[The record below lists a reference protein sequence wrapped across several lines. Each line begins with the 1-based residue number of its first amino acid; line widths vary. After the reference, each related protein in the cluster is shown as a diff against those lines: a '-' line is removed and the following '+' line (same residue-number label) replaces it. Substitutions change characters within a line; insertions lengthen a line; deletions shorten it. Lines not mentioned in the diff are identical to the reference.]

1 MKRFCLSVFFPLLL
15 GLSLDQFSKY
25 YIVQNEL
32 EYYIN
37 YGFSGG
43 FEMMSRTHFF
53 MYLSV
58 VYSVLILTYTSL
70 IYMFYRLSMQLCI
83 WLSFLLA
90 GFSSNV
96 IDRYRIGGV
105 IDFIKIPSQPV
116 FVNVADLIQLL
127 SFVFFLWSLKN
138 VGVIRQNESRLF
150 QLVYPKSQIR
160 FALKYALTSLFSSLA
175 ISSFFIIFIR
185 SLSGG
190 SEISAQ
196 IFVSQTIFI
205 SLVFSIIFFLI
216 GLIASIRWFGP
227 IFAFSR
233 FIDQIDEVKDF
244 KLRQTDELKEL
255 EEISKK
261 IIKKIGH

>member
-1 MKRFCLSVFFPLLL
+1 
-15 GLSLDQFSKY
+15 
-25 YIVQNEL
+25 
-32 EYYIN
+32 
-37 YGFSGG
+37 
-43 FEMMSRTHFF
+43 
-53 MYLSV
+53 
-58 VYSVLILTYTSL
+58 
-70 IYMFYRLSMQLCI
+70 MQLCI

-175 ISSFFIIFIR
+175 ISSFFFIFIR

-190 SEISAQ
+190 PEISAQ